1 MSRTGRPREYRA
13 RERLVVYLEAA
24 ELRRLNAVAKAAGAV
39 PTSTWARQ
47 VLLEVAARDDARA
60 TRRKRGSP

>member
-24 ELRRLNAVAKAAGAV
+24 ELRRLNVVAKAAGTA
-39 PTSTWARQ
+39 TTAAWARQ

-60 TRRKRGSP
+60 TRRRRGTP